1 MIESHLFLLIV
12 FAACVSVV
20 FATLMRDDTREQLN
34 LALRMFGGMIAT
46 ALVLGWLMFPFPLG

>member
-1 MIESHLFLLIV
+1 MLESHLFLLIV

-34 LALRMFGGMIAT
+34 LGLRMFGGMLAT
-46 ALVLGWLMFPFPLG
+46 ALVLGWLMFPFPI